1 MIDGDS
7 GGRGRLAD
15 DARLLPVDIG
25 AHAGGLISSGHDN
38 STGSEAMSQRMAGG
52 DKAAATF
59 RITLSEI
66 FKLMENHT
74 IGAWSGF
81 GGSGMGG
88 RRHSLCDA
96 EPARDLGVSFRDT

>member
-1 MIDGDS
+1 MIDGDG

-25 AHAGGLISSGHDN
+25 AHAGGLIPSGHDY
-38 STGSEAMSQRMAGG
+38 STGSHVAAHGRRGQSRG
-52 DKAAATF
+52 DL

-74 IGAWSGF
+74 IGA
-81 GGSGMGG
+81 
-88 RRHSLCDA
+88 
-96 EPARDLGVSFRDT
+96 